1 MDKDGFLLDFFFFF
15 TCLIVLR
22 GHPFSAYA
30 KFSEKVTFLTFH
42 DAYQGVRNVSF
53 SENFTYLLNEW
64 TLWNTA
70 ISLPFYGLIFALI
83 QEWWYCF
90 PCIFGVWLMA
100 LILHNYLLCRPH
112 NHALCLL
119 VALQNNQC
127 YCHCCLTRSYK
138 LA

>member
-1 MDKDGFLLDFFFFF
+1 MNEPSEILQFPCLFMDSIINPHKYSTICKSVSGVKFYKSSAIFGFLNGKSVFFPLFAFWISWIFF
-15 TCLIVLR
+15 I
-22 GHPFSAYA
+22 A
-30 KFSEKVTFLTFH
+30 
-42 DAYQGVRNVSF
+42 SF
-53 SENFTYLLNEW
+53 SFSLLLVL
-64 TLWNTA
+64 T
-70 ISLPFYGLIFALI
+70 LI

-119 VALQNNQC
+119 VVLQNNQC
-127 YCHCCLTRSYK
+127 YCHCCLTLSYK